1 MIRFMVV
8 THEMEERFIL
18 KKMCPLWTQ
27 KRALIS
33 FPYLHRIP
41 SIEEL

>member
-27 KRALIS
+27 RELS

>member
-18 KKMCPLWTQ
+18 KKYVLYGH
-27 KRALIS
+27 KREIS